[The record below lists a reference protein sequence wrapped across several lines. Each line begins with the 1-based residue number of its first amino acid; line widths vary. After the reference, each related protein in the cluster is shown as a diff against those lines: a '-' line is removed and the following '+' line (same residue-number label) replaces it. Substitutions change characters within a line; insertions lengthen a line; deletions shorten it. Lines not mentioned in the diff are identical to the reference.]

1 MINGD
6 KCRIRHSKCKTDQW
20 ILLWK
25 GIKKV
30 TDLVSDSILH
40 LTFKKHLL
48 LSFGVVSKNH
58 DLSVKAIKCSFLFLL
73 PMCLDFLHLLQSRQH
88 IIYNRWY
95 AEAGLWFQ
103 LSSLKPYLR
112 DNLQRCKTAPLF
124 SWNLSCFGKQL
135 FFFFFHKNLFQQI
148 MNFIILILRNQ
159 YF

>member
-1 MINGD
+1 MD
-6 KCRIRHSKCKTDQW
+6 MFSSSTAQ
-20 ILLWK
+20 LLRYY
-25 GIKKV
+25 
-30 TDLVSDSILH
+30 
-40 LTFKKHLL
+40 LL

-135 FFFFFHKNLFQQI
+135 FFFFFFHKNLFQQI